1 MTQRIV
7 SLAIGYLCGMV
18 LFAHFA
24 GRLTHKDLSQE
35 GSGNLGMA
43 NTIRVLG
50 RKWGAMVLAGDILKV
65 IVAVAVCQLLYHE
78 AILTLYAGLGA
89 ALGHCYPAWHHFT
102 GGKAVACLSAAYVLY
117 APLWGIVSLA
127 VGGLAVLLKMGLK
140 WGAVLIS
147 LTFACAM
154 GLTGSQ
160 EAFWLSLV
168 MAALMI
174 LRNAPRNKL
183 DKK

>member
-1 MTQRIV
+1 MTERIL
-7 SLAIGYLCGMV
+7 SLAIGYGWGMV

-24 GRLTHKDLSQE
+24 GRFTGKNLARE

-50 RKWGAMVLAGDILKV
+50 IKWGAFVLVGDILKTV
-65 IVAVAVCQLLYHE
+65 GAVVTCHLLFK
-78 AILTLYAGLGA
+78 APIMTLYAGLGT
-89 ALGHCYPAWHHFT
+89 ALGHCYPVWNHFE

-117 APLWGIVSLA
+117 APLYGFLSLA
-127 VGGLAVLLKMGLK
+127 VGAAAVLLKMGLK

-154 GLTGSQ
+154 GLQGPQ

-174 LRNAPRNKL
+174 LRNAPKNKL